1 MHSSRAP
8 ATSMR
13 RSTEMALLMLLLG
26 GYLAISLRHLTS
38 IPPVNGD
45 EPWVASTGLKLA
57 REGVFGSDLFAGFH
71 GTERHYYVFM
81 PGYPLLLAATY
92 KVAGFGLLQ
101 TRLASVC
108 LGMLVLILT
117 YALGRRLYGPAV
129 GLWAA
134 ALLLVVRL
142 NGVTPYQTTG
152 ILLMDMARVAR
163 FDLPV
168 PVFGLLSLHAGL
180 SARRRASAG
189 FWALAGLAAAV
200 AGLSHVYG
208 FAWIIVPMILLMAPL
223 RDERSKDR
231 GRFRMLI
238 PLLGGFALP
247 CLIYVV
253 YVLTSFQDWVDQ
265 TRQYAPRFGLLRPSF
280 YLENLLTEYKR
291 YGPGLGPPGWNYLL
305 RPGFWCYV
313 LFLPASLLYL
323 ARETIRKRDES
334 AAILLVG
341 CLVFPVLFALV
352 ITSKVATYSIAFLP
366 LFALA
371 VSAAAVALW
380 TWAKRQKQVPILVM
394 LTAAAVLVSAEGF
407 GRYVTLEK
415 SAVGAMDYDAFTAR
429 LRVNVPPAARIL
441 ALHNYWFGFQ
451 DQPYITWYVPLMLMD
466 DRSGSPALT
475 AQEALG
481 AINPDVIIID
491 DHLRS
496 YFATAQANDERPSRV
511 LRWMANRGY
520 SLKAVMID
528 PTYGRFEFYE
538 VPPEGRSQPQSTGYN
553 RLAKN

>member
-1 MHSSRAP
+1 M
-8 ATSMR
+8 
-13 RSTEMALLMLLLG
+13 MLLLG
-26 GYLAISLRHLTS
+26 GYLAISLWHLTS
-38 IPPVNGD
+38 VPPVYGD
-45 EPWVASTGLKLA
+45 EPWVASTALKLA
-57 REGVFGSDLFAGFH
+57 REGVFGSDLLGGFH

-81 PGYPLLLAATY
+81 PVHPLLLAATY

-101 TRLASVC
+101 TRLASVG

-117 YALGRRLYGPAV
+117 YALGRRLYGPTV
-129 GLWAA
+129 GLLGAG
-134 ALLLVVRL
+134 LLLVVRL

-152 ILLMDMARVAR
+152 ILLVDMARIAR

-180 SARRRASAG
+180 SALRRASAG

-208 FAWIIVPMILLMAPL
+208 FFWILVLMILLITPL
-223 RDERSKDR
+223 RDGWTKDR

-238 PLLGGFALP
+238 ALLGGFALP

-253 YVLTSFQDWVDQ
+253 YILTGFHDWVDQ
-265 TRQYAPRFGLLRPSF
+265 TRQYAPRFGLLHLSW
-280 YLENLLTEYKR
+280 YLQNVLTEYKR
-291 YGPGLGPPGWNYLL
+291 YGPGLGPLSWNYLL
-305 RPGFWCYV
+305 RPGFWCYL

-334 AAILLVG
+334 AAILLAG
-341 CLVFPVLFALV
+341 CLVFPLLFALV
-352 ITSKVATYSIAFLP
+352 ITNKVAYYSLTYLP
-366 LFALA
+366 LFSLS
-371 VSAAAVALW
+371 VSAAVVALW
-380 TWAKRQKQVPILVM
+380 TWARRDNRIRILVM

-407 GRYVTLEK
+407 GRYVTVEK
-415 SAVGAMDYDAFTAR
+415 STVGATDYDTFRAR
-429 LRVNVPPAARIL
+429 LRVNVPPAAKIL
-441 ALHNYWFGFQ
+441 ALHNYWFGFEN
-451 DQPYITWYVPLMLMD
+451 QPYVSWYVPLMLMD

-481 AINPDVIIID
+481 AINPDVIIVD

-496 YFATAQANDERPSRV
+496 YFATAQANDKRPARV
-511 LRWMANRGY
+511 LRWMADRGY

-528 PTYGRFEFYE
+528 PTYGRFEFYGA
-538 VPPEGRSQPQSTGYN
+538 PPEGHSQPQSTGYK

>member
-1 MHSSRAP
+1 MDRSRPP
-8 ATSMR
+8 ATFMR
-13 RSTEMALLMLLLG
+13 RFAEVALLMLLLG
-26 GYLAISLRHLTS
+26 GYLPISLRHLTS
-38 IPPVNGD
+38 VPPVYGD

-57 REGVFGSDLFAGFH
+57 REGVFGSDLFGGFY

-81 PGYPLLLAATY
+81 PVYPLLLAATY

-101 TRLASVC
+101 TRLASVG
-108 LGMLVLILT
+108 LGMLVLIFT

-129 GLWAA
+129 GLLAA
-134 ALLLVVRL
+134 GLLLLVRL

-152 ILLMDMARVAR
+152 ILLVDMARIAR

-180 SARRRASAG
+180 SAIRRASAG
-189 FWALAGLAAAV
+189 FWFLAGFAAAV

-208 FAWIIVPMILLMAPL
+208 FFWIIVLIILLIAPF
-223 RDERSKDR
+223 RDGWNKDR

-238 PLLGGFALP
+238 PLFGGFALP

-253 YVLTSFQDWVDQ
+253 YILTGFHDWVDQ
-265 TRQYAPRFGLLRPSF
+265 TRQYAPRFGLLRPSW
-280 YLENLLTEYKR
+280 YLQNLLAEYKR
-291 YGPGLGPPGWNYLL
+291 YGPGLGPPSWNYLL

-313 LFLPASLLYL
+313 FFLPASLLYL
-323 ARETIRKRDES
+323 ARETIRKRDQS
-334 AAILLVG
+334 AAMLLVG

-352 ITSKVATYSIAFLP
+352 IAPKAAHYSLAFLP
-366 LFALA
+366 LFSLS

-380 TWAKRQKQVPILVM
+380 TWARRENRIGILVM
-394 LTAAAVLVSAEGF
+394 LSATAVLVSAEGF
-407 GRYVTLEK
+407 GRYVTVEK
-415 SAVGAMDYDAFTAR
+415 STVGATDYDAFTAR
-429 LRVNVPPAARIL
+429 LRVNIPPAARIL

-451 DQPYITWYVPLMLMD
+451 DQPYVTWHVPLMLMD
-466 DRSGSPALT
+466 DRRGSPALT
-475 AQEALG
+475 AEEALG
-481 AINPDVIIID
+481 SINPDVIIID

-511 LRWMANRGY
+511 LRWMADRGY

-528 PTYGRFEFYE
+528 PTYGRFEFYGA
-538 VPPEGRSQPQSTGYN
+538 PPEGHPQPHPTG
-553 RLAKN
+553 